1 MELSLEGGAA
11 TTAAA
16 EQMARQVGEAG
27 HSPSGFLVQQMVPT
41 GVEMLVGVVHDP
53 LFGPVVACGAGGVQ
67 AELLQDVAVRI
78 SPLTDRDAREM
89 IRSLKTFAL
98 LDGFR
103 GAPKADVGALEDVV
117 LRVGALVD
125 NHPEI
130 AEMDCNPVTVS
141 RDGAIV
147 LDARIRVQEAAPAG
161 PEPALRAI

>member
-1 MELSLEGGAA
+1 M
-11 TTAAA
+11 
-16 EQMARQVGEAG
+16 
-27 HSPSGFLVQQMVPT
+27 
-41 GVEMLVGVVHDP
+41 
-53 LFGPVVACGAGGVQ
+53 
-67 AELLQDVAVRI
+67 RI
-78 SPLTDRDAREM
+78 SPLTDRDVRDM

-103 GAPKADVGALEDVV
+103 GAPKADVSALEDVV

-130 AEMDCNPVTVS
+130 AEMDCNPVMVS

-147 LDARIRVQEAAPAG
+147 VDARVRVQEAAPPG

>member
-1 MELSLEGGAA
+1 
-11 TTAAA
+11 
-16 EQMARQVGEAG
+16 
-27 HSPSGFLVQQMVPT
+27 
-41 GVEMLVGVVHDP
+41 MLVGVVHDP
-53 LFGPVVACGAGGVQ
+53 LSAPVVAVGAGGVQ

-103 GAPKADVGALEDVV
+103 GAPKADVRALEDVV

-141 RDGAIV
+141 QDGSIV
-147 LDARIRVQEAAPAG
+147 LDARIRVQETMPAG

>member
-1 MELSLEGGAA
+1 
-11 TTAAA
+11 
-16 EQMARQVGEAG
+16 
-27 HSPSGFLVQQMVPT
+27 MV
-41 GVEMLVGVVHDP
+41 
-53 LFGPVVACGAGGVQ
+53 
-67 AELLQDVAVRI
+67 
-78 SPLTDRDAREM
+78 
-89 IRSLKTFAL
+89 RSLKTFAL

-103 GAPKADVGALEDVV
+103 GAPRADVDALEEVV

-141 RDGAIV
+141 PEGAIV